1 MFVRALAAVLGA
13 ASLALLVHSVA
24 NPLYDDQVNAG
35 AIWDTLS
42 WIMAVGFPLALVV
55 TYRLKTEATA
65 SEAASAGAILSTV
78 AFYVTA
84 FVAVVF
90 FRIFIS
96 SLVHVEAED
105 AISRIYIGSNRR
117 VLRSYRR
124 IPCHPPLAKTR
135 LDG

>member
-1 MFVRALAAVLGA
+1 MLIRILAAALGA
-13 ASLALLVHSVA
+13 ASLAMLVHSVA

-65 SEAASAGAILSTV
+65 SEASSASAILSTV
-78 AFYVTA
+78 AFYVTV

-96 SLVHVEAED
+96 SLAHVEAED
-105 AISRIYIGSNRR
+105 AI
-117 VLRSYRR
+117 RR
-124 IPCHPPLAKTR
+124 IWWVPIDAYFVIIAGYLAIR
-135 LDG
+135 LSRNHG

>member
-1 MFVRALAAVLGA
+1 MLLRSLAAAFGA
-13 ASLALLVHSVA
+13 ASLAMLVHSVA
-24 NPLYDDQVNAG
+24 NPLYDDQVNTG

-42 WIMAVGFPLALVV
+42 WIMAVVFPLALVV

-65 SEAASAGAILSTV
+65 SEAASADAILSTV
-78 AFYVTA
+78 AFYVTV

-105 AISRIYIGSNRR
+105 AI
-117 VLRSYRR
+117 RR
-124 IPCHPPLAKTR
+124 IWWVPIDAYFVIIAGYLAIR
-135 LDG
+135 LSRNRG